1 MSPRL
6 AVGPA
11 VAAALAALLAGPAAA
26 SSLNVESGQETD
38 GLTVEIDPGERF
50 QTGNQLYQTGDFA
63 GALEA
68 YEAILEAGYDSGDL
82 QYNLGNAY
90 FKLGRL
96 GPAILAYERARRA
109 MPRDEN
115 VEANLELAR
124 SLTADQIT
132 PLPEFWPSVVW
143 RAWVDLLPRQWLVAL
158 VVLGYLSAMGL
169 LTWRLATGVR
179 RRWVTV
185 LAGTLAVATAV
196 LAVNLAVRELGVL
209 RSERGVVMVTETAVQ
224 SAPADDPSLRLFT
237 IHEGARVRIDR
248 RSAGWVEIVLEDGQV
263 GWLRAESIEII

>member
-1 MSPRL
+1 M
-6 AVGPA
+6 AMV
-11 VAAALAALLAGPAAA
+11 LAASLAGATVAV
-26 SSLNVESGQETD
+26 NVTSACGQETA
-38 GLTVEIDPGERF
+38 GATVEIDPGERF
-50 QTGNQLYQTGDFA
+50 QTGNQLYQAGDFA

-68 YEAILEAGYDSGDL
+68 YQAILEAGYDSGDL
-82 QYNLGNAY
+82 QYNLGNAH

-115 VEANLELAR
+115 VQANLELAR

-132 PLPEFWPSVVW
+132 PLPEFWLSVVW
-143 RAWVDLLPRQWLVAL
+143 RVWVDLLPRPWLIALVAL
-158 VVLGYLSAMGL
+158 GYVSAMGL
-169 LTWRLATGVR
+169 LTWRLATGMR
-179 RRWVTV
+179 RRWAMV
-185 LAGTLAVATAV
+185 LTGALAVATAV
-196 LAVNLAVRELGVL
+196 LAVNLSVRELGL
-209 RSERGVVMVTETAVQ
+209 FRSERGVVMATEAAVQ

-237 IHEGARVRIDR
+237 IHEGARVRVDR